1 MQKGSFGFQPSTD
14 HPKTT
19 APPPL
24 VFAAVLAL
32 GLLLGWRWPLPFLP
46 ESWSFGTGLLI
57 IFVAGNLILYAV
69 RELIRTGTNIDVQK
83 PATSLATGGA
93 YGYSRN
99 PIYLGLVLMNLGIAC
114 FLNSLWCLA
123 LTPLLAALLQKGAI
137 EPEEAYLEKK
147 FGAKYLR
154 YKASVRRW
162 I

>member
-1 MQKGSFGFQPSTD
+1 MPKGSFGFQPSTD
-14 HPKTT
+14 HPDIA

-24 VFAAVLAL
+24 VFAAVIVL
-32 GLLLGWRWPLPFLP
+32 GLLIQWRWPLPFLP
-46 ESWSFGTGLLI
+46 ENWSFGLGLLI

-69 RELIRTGTNIDVQK
+69 RELIRTGTNIQAHR
-83 PATSLATGGA
+83 PATAIATSGA
-93 YGYSRN
+93 YSFSRN
-99 PIYLGLVLMNLGIAC
+99 PIYLGLVLMNAGIAC
-114 FLNSLWCLA
+114 FFNSLWILA
-123 LTPLLAALLQKGAI
+123 LTALLAALLQKGAI